1 MKRFLTFLMT
11 VMALFAFSTNVM
23 ADLNVYLETNSTVNG
38 KVCKWDKNGPKF
50 TLVEGTTYKLE
61 VTNVS
66 DDPFF
71 FRIKVNDWNTSL
83 QPYTEEKGGNVLDIE
98 GTKYTLYPSYGSDD
112 SPFYGTGK
120 AWKITGFKDT
130 YEKLE
135 IYVNLPEN
143 DKPARNVWVKQIKK
157 SVTPKNP
164 VTPPTPGPSGEITAP
179 PAGYYLVGNFFS
191 PYNNAD
197 ITPGPDGDNINYYRH
212 YFKFAQNKEG
222 AYTIDIPACLTA
234 KMQIL
239 AADDAGNM
247 KVYGPTD
254 ATTSSISNQH
264 PTTDGSVTGAL
275 TGSDELSESS
285 PYWSLTTRNDDK
297 NIDDDGMYTISFTI
311 ADGTPTK
318 WTIKHDYNTRV
329 AYLLSTSYD
338 ATAQPIYDKRKE
350 DKFDNNTKAF
360 LHFNRKKSGYYGIGY
375 VVNDAQKQAAQY
387 TQAVKATPGI
397 HVTKTINDSSGTHD
411 KLFFLGND
419 GTEAHKGK
427 LAPNQ
432 PSFTLDLKGM
442 KEVEYNPNRGDNDL
456 ASAEGSYGMSGDF
469 NIVGDANKIDYPNT
483 ITLVGDAIPGTTN
496 PDGSWNWASTAAKMT
511 YDANERCYKV
521 TIETTD
527 ANYERGFRF
536 VGNHSQAYNWYEDA
550 TDDESKMAKSDNKNL
565 SGHSCESSDPN
576 FLSYTDKGTATA
588 TNATN
593 DINWNRKAGSHVVK
607 LYIVTDDANNPVFKY
622 TIETTED
629 IGIPFTYRAGK
640 FIRTYSN
647 NVAMDVV
654 SKNVKVYEAYKY
666 DKASDETDI
675 YSPGTLHLRQLQYIP
690 ANVGVV
696 LIGIVPASNELSDG
710 DKLDFT
716 LRKRTDNEDSAVDA
730 TQYVNVWTKA
740 ADYTDQKWNNFL
752 APTVVAN
759 NSLGNT
765 EKVGETVTYR
775 YYGLGNYHRTN
786 YYKTHPEAKD
796 EADYIGF
803 FRLTPNGRCGAN
815 KAYLRMP
822 ASAEVKG
829 GEFGFI
835 DYNAHFIGPKD
846 ENDDSLAKMMIV
858 FDDEEE
864 GGVTEIK
871 NVETVKPHHNNAYY
885 TLQGIKVLNPTKGIY
900 IHNGKKIVIK

>member
-1 MKRFLTFLMT
+1 M
-11 VMALFAFSTNVM
+11 
-23 ADLNVYLETNSTVNG
+23 
-38 KVCKWDKNGPKF
+38 
-50 TLVEGTTYKLE
+50 
-61 VTNVS
+61 
-66 DDPFF
+66 
-71 FRIKVNDWNTSL
+71 
-83 QPYTEEKGGNVLDIE
+83 
-98 GTKYTLYPSYGSDD
+98 
-112 SPFYGTGK
+112 
-120 AWKITGFKDT
+120 
-130 YEKLE
+130 
-135 IYVNLPEN
+135 
-143 DKPARNVWVKQIKK
+143 
-157 SVTPKNP
+157 
-164 VTPPTPGPSGEITAP
+164 
-179 PAGYYLVGNFFS
+179 
-191 PYNNAD
+191 
-197 ITPGPDGDNINYYRH
+197 
-212 YFKFAQNKEG
+212 
-222 AYTIDIPACLTA
+222 
-234 KMQIL
+234 
-239 AADDAGNM
+239 
-247 KVYGPTD
+247 
-254 ATTSSISNQH
+254 
-264 PTTDGSVTGAL
+264 
-275 TGSDELSESS
+275 
-285 PYWSLTTRNDDK
+285 
-297 NIDDDGMYTISFTI
+297 
-311 ADGTPTK
+311 
-318 WTIKHDYNTRV
+318 
-329 AYLLSTSYD
+329 
-338 ATAQPIYDKRKE
+338 
-350 DKFDNNTKAF
+350 
-360 LHFNRKKSGYYGIGY
+360 
-375 VVNDAQKQAAQY
+375 VNDAQKQAAQY

-419 GTEAHKGK
+419 GSPAYKNK
-427 LAPNQ
+427 LIPNQ
-432 PSFTLDLKGM
+432 PSFTLKLDGM
-442 KEVEYNPNRGDNDL
+442 KEIEYNPNRGDNDL

-469 NIVGDANKIDYPNT
+469 RILGDANKIDYPNT

-496 PDGSWNWASTAAKMT
+496 ADGSWNWASTAAEMT
-511 YDANERCYKV
+511 YDANERCYKI
-521 TIETTD
+521 TIETTKD
-527 ANYERGFRF
+527 NYERGFRF

-550 TDDESKMAKSDNKNL
+550 TGDESKMAQSDNKNL
-565 SGHSCESSDPN
+565 SGHNCEPSDPN
-576 FLSYTDKGTATA
+576 FLSYTDEGTATA
-588 TNATN
+588 TDATN
-593 DINWNRKAGSHVVK
+593 NINWNRKAGSHVVK
-607 LYIVTDDANNPVFKY
+607 LYIVTDENNNTVFKY

-666 DKASDETDI
+666 DKASDEANI

-716 LRKRTDNEDSAVDA
+716 LRKRTDDEDSAVDA

-740 ADYTDQKWNNFL
+740 DQYTDDPWNNFL

-759 NSLGNT
+759 NSLGNI

-803 FRLTPNGRCGAN
+803 FRLTPDGRSGAH

-822 ASAEVKG
+822 ASEEVEG
-829 GEFGFI
+829 GTFGFI

-846 ENDDSLAKMMIV
+846 EDDASLAKMMIV

>member
-38 KVCKWDKNGPKF
+38 KKCEWGKNGPKF

-83 QPYTEEKGGNVLDIE
+83 QPYTEEKDGNVLDLE

-157 SVTPKNP
+157 SVTPENP
-164 VTPPTPGPSGEITAP
+164 VTPPTPGPSGKITAP

-191 PYNNAD
+191 PYNKAD

-264 PTTDGSVTGAL
+264 PTKDGSVTGAL
-275 TGSDELSESS
+275 TGSDELSENS

-297 NIDDDGMYTISFTI
+297 DIDDDGMYTISFTI

-338 ATAQPIYDKRKE
+338 ATAQPIYNKRIE

-360 LHFNRKKSGYYGIGY
+360 IHFNGKNGYYILGY

-397 HVTKTINDSSGTHD
+397 HVTKTIKDNSGTHD

-419 GTEAHKGK
+419 GSTAYKDK
-427 LAPNQ
+427 LIPNQ
-432 PSFTLDLKGM
+432 PSFTLKLDGM
-442 KEVEYNPNRGDNDL
+442 KEIEYNPNRGDNDL
-456 ASAEGSYGMSGDF
+456 ASAEGSYGMSGSF
-469 NIVGDANKIDYPNT
+469 NIVGDADKIDYPNT

-496 PDGSWNWASTAAKMT
+496 ADGSWNWASTAAKMT

-521 TIETTD
+521 TIETKD
-527 ANYERGFRF
+527 ANYEGSFRF
-536 VGNHSQAYNWYEDA
+536 VGDHSQAYNWHED
-550 TDDESKMAKSDNKNL
+550 TTTDESKKARSDNKNAT
-565 SGHSCESSDPN
+565 GHTCEPSDPN
-576 FLSYTDKGTATA
+576 FLCYTTTGTTTATEA
-588 TNATN
+588 ENN
-593 DINWNRKAGSHVVK
+593 INWNRKAGIHVVK
-607 LYIVTDDANNPVFKY
+607 LYIITDGEEPIYKY
-622 TIETTED
+622 TIETTEN

-647 NVAMDVV
+647 SVAMNVV
-654 SKNVKVYEAYKY
+654 SKDVKIYEAYSY
-666 DKASDETDI
+666 ENAQDETDI
-675 YSPGTLHLRQLQYIP
+675 YSPGTLHLRQLNYIP

-696 LIGIVPASNELSDG
+696 LIGTVPATGTFSDG

-716 LRKRTDNEDSAVDA
+716 LRKRTEDSANDP
-730 TQYVNVWTKA
+730 TQYVNVWTNTSK
-740 ADYTDQKWNNFL
+740 YTGQQWNNFL
-752 APTVVAN
+752 TPTVEAN
-759 NSLGNT
+759 NNLGNI
-765 EKVGETVTYR
+765 EKEGETVTYR
-775 YYGLGNYHRTN
+775 YYGLGNYHNTK
-786 YYKTHPEAKD
+786 YYKEHPEAKD

-803 FRLTPNGRCGAN
+803 FRLTPNGRSGAN

-822 ASAEVKG
+822 ASEEVEG
-829 GEFGFI
+829 GAFGYI
-835 DYNAHFIGPKD
+835 SYNSQFIGPKD
-846 ENDDSLAKMMIV
+846 EDDASLAKMMIV
-858 FDDEEE
+858 FDDEEMS
-864 GGVTEIK
+864 GVTEIK
-871 NVETVKPHHNNAYY
+871 NVETVKTHHDNAYY

>member
-23 ADLNVYLETNSTVNG
+23 AQNVYLVTGQKING
-38 KVCKWDKNGPKF
+38 IDKGWDNNGPQFTHYKGTTWVLKVTSMPDDGFYFRVRVEGWDKPM
-50 TLVEGTTYKLE
+50 
-61 VTNVS
+61 
-66 DDPFF
+66 
-71 FRIKVNDWNTSL
+71 
-83 QPYTEEKGGNVLDIE
+83 QPCEEDGKNVLQLD
-98 GTKYTLYPSYGSDD
+98 GKLYALYPSGNGKTEAD
-112 SPFYGTGK
+112 FYGAER
-120 AWKITGFKDT
+120 AWWVKGYKGVYD
-130 YEKLE
+130 YLE
-135 IYVNLPEN
+135 IYVNLT
-143 DKPARNVWVKQIKK
+143 DTKQYRGVSVVGKK
-157 SVTPKNP
+157 NT
-164 VTPPTPGPSGEITAP
+164 VTPPTPPTPPTRSTITP

-191 PYNNAD
+191 PCNKAEV
-197 ITPGPDGDNINYYRH
+197 TPGPDGDNINYNRH

-239 AADDAGNM
+239 AVDDAGDM
-247 KVYGPTD
+247 KVYGPKD
-254 ATTSSISNQH
+254 AATSGISNQH
-264 PTTDGSVTGAL
+264 PTTNGNITGAL
-275 TGSDELSESS
+275 TGSDELSENS
-285 PYWSLTTRNDDK
+285 PYWSLTTRND
-297 NIDDDGMYTISFTI
+297 NTVDDDGMYTVSFTMD
-311 ADGTPTK
+311 ADGNPTA
-318 WTIKHDYNTRV
+318 WTIQHDARTRV
-329 AYLLSTSYD
+329 AYLLNTSYG
-338 ATAQPIYDKRKE
+338 ATAQPIYDKREKDE
-350 DKFDNNTKAF
+350 GDFTDNAKAF
-360 LHFNRKKSGYYGIGY
+360 LHFDRKKTGYYVIDY
-375 VVNDAQKQAAQY
+375 IVSDVNLSEEAKQ
-387 TQAVKATPGI
+387 ATPGI
-397 HVTKTINDSSGTHD
+397 HATKSINNSSGTHD
-411 KLFFLGND
+411 KLFFLGKD
-419 GTEAHKGK
+419 ETEGHEGK

-432 PSFTLDLKGM
+432 PSFSLNLKGM
-442 KEVEYNPNRGDNDL
+442 KEIEYNANRGDNNL
-456 ASAEGSYGMSGDF
+456 AQKSGSYGMSGSFSVINNTDTP
-469 NIVGDANKIDYPNT
+469 DYPNT
-483 ITLVGDAIPGTTN
+483 ISLVGDAIPGTTN
-496 PDGSWNWASTAAKMT
+496 ADGSWNWASTAAKMT

-536 VGNHSQAYNWYEDA
+536 VGNHSQAYNWYEDT
-550 TDDESKMAKSDNKNL
+550 TDNESKMAKSDNKNAT
-565 SGHSCESSDPN
+565 GHSCLPSDPN
-576 FLSYTDKGTATA
+576 FLSYTTTGATTATEA
-588 TNATN
+588 ENN
-593 DINWNRKAGSHVVK
+593 INWNRKAGMHVVK
-607 LYIVTDDANNPVFKY
+607 LYIITDGDTPIYKY
-622 TIETTED
+622 TIETTEN

-647 NVAMDVV
+647 SVAMNVV

-666 DKASDETDI
+666 DKASDETNI

-710 DKLDFT
+710 EKLDFT
-716 LRKRTDNEDSAVDA
+716 LRKRTDDEATAVDA

-740 ADYTDQKWNNFL
+740 DQYTGDPWNNFL

-803 FRLTPNGRCGAN
+803 FRLTPDGRSDAN

-822 ASAEVKG
+822 ASKEVEG
-829 GEFGFI
+829 GKFGFI

>member
-11 VMALFAFSTNVM
+11 VMALFAFSTNGM
-23 ADLNVYLETNSTVNG
+23 AQNVYLETGETING
-38 KVCKWDKNGPKF
+38 INNGWKNNGPQF
-50 TLVEGTTYKLE
+50 TRYEGTTWMLK
-61 VTNVS
+61 VTS
-66 DDPFF
+66 MPDDGFY
-71 FRIKVNDWNTSL
+71 FRVRVEGWQ
-83 QPYTEEKGGNVLDIE
+83 QPMQPCEEDGKNVLQLD
-98 GTKYTLYPSYGSDD
+98 GKLYALYPSGNGKTEGD
-112 SPFYGTGK
+112 FYGAER
-120 AWKITGFKDT
+120 AWWVKGYKGVYD
-130 YEKLE
+130 YLE
-135 IYVNLPEN
+135 IYVNLTE
-143 DKPARNVWVKQIKK
+143 DKPNRGVSVVGKK
-157 SVTPKNP
+157 NT
-164 VTPPTPGPSGEITAP
+164 VTPPTPPTPPTRSTITP

-191 PYNNAD
+191 PCNKAEV
-197 ITPGPDGDNINYYRH
+197 TPGPDGDNINYNRH

-247 KVYGPTD
+247 KVYGPKD
-254 ATTSSISNQH
+254 AATSGISNLH
-264 PTTDGSVTGAL
+264 PTTNGYITGAL

-297 NIDDDGMYTISFTI
+297 DIDDDGMYTVSFTMD
-311 ADGTPTK
+311 ADGNPTT
-318 WTIKHDYNTRV
+318 WTIQHDALTRV
-329 AYLLSTSYD
+329 AYLLNTSYG
-338 ATAQPIYDKRKE
+338 ATAQPIYDKR
-350 DKFDNNTKAF
+350 DKNEGAYTDNAKAF
-360 LHFNRKKSGYYGIGY
+360 LHFNGDKTGYYVIDY
-375 VVNDAQKQAAQY
+375 VVSDVNLSEEAKQ
-387 TQAVKATPGI
+387 ATPGL
-397 HVTKTINDSSGTHD
+397 HATKSINNSSGTHD

-419 GTEAHKGK
+419 RTEGHEGK

-432 PSFTLDLKGM
+432 PSFSLNLKGM
-442 KEVEYNPNRGDNDL
+442 KEIEYNANRGDNDL
-456 ASAEGSYGMSGDF
+456 AQKSGSYGMSGSFSVINNTDTP
-469 NIVGDANKIDYPNT
+469 DYPNT

-496 PDGSWNWASTAAKMT
+496 VDGSWNWASKAAKMT

-536 VGNHSQAYNWYEDA
+536 VGDHSQAYNWYED
-550 TDDESKMAKSDNKNL
+550 TTTDESKMAKSDNKNAT
-565 SGHSCESSDPN
+565 GHTCEPSDPN
-576 FLSYTDKGTATA
+576 FLCYTTTGTTTATEA
-588 TNATN
+588 ENN
-593 DINWNRKAGSHVVK
+593 INWNRKAGMHVVK
-607 LYIVTDDANNPVFKY
+607 LYIITDGEEPIYKY
-622 TIETTED
+622 TIETTEN

-647 NVAMDVV
+647 SVAMNVV
-654 SKNVKVYEAYKY
+654 SKDVKVYEAYSY
-666 DKASDETDI
+666 EKAQDETNI

-716 LRKRTDNEDSAVDA
+716 LRKRTDDEDTAVDA

-740 ADYTDQKWNNFL
+740 SDYTGQKWNNFL

-759 NSLGNT
+759 NSLGNI
-765 EKVGETVTYR
+765 EKEGETVTYR

-786 YYKTHPEAKD
+786 YYKTHPEEKD
-796 EADYIGF
+796 EPDYIGF
-803 FRLTPNGRCGAN
+803 FRLTPDARCGAN

-822 ASAEVKG
+822 ASKEVEG

-846 ENDDSLAKMMIV
+846 ENDASLAKMMIV

>member
-38 KVCKWDKNGPKF
+38 KKCEWGKNGPKF

-83 QPYTEEKGGNVLDIE
+83 QPYTEEKDGNVLDLE

-157 SVTPKNP
+157 SVTPENP
-164 VTPPTPGPSGEITAP
+164 VTPPTPGPSGKITAP

-191 PYNNAD
+191 PYNKAD

-264 PTTDGSVTGAL
+264 PTKDGSVTGAL
-275 TGSDELSESS
+275 TGSDELSENS

-297 NIDDDGMYTISFTI
+297 DIDDDGMYTISFTI
-311 ADGTPTK
+311 ANGTPTK
-318 WTIKHDYNTRV
+318 WTIKHDCNTRV
-329 AYLLSTSYD
+329 AYLLSNSYD
-338 ATAQPIYDKRKE
+338 ATAQPIYNKRIE
-350 DKFDNNTKAF
+350 NRFDNNTKAF
-360 LHFNRKKSGYYGIGY
+360 IHFNGKNGYYIIGY
-375 VVNDAQKQAAQY
+375 VVNDAQKNAPQY

-397 HVTKTINDSSGTHD
+397 HVTKTINDNSGTHD
-411 KLFFLGND
+411 KLFFLGNN
-419 GTEAHKGK
+419 GTEAYKDK
-427 LAPNQ
+427 LIPNQ
-432 PSFTLDLKGM
+432 PSFTLKLEGM
-442 KEVEYNPNRGDNDL
+442 KEIEYNPTRGNNDL
-456 ASAEGSYGMSGDF
+456 ASADGSYGMSGSFSVINNTDTP
-469 NIVGDANKIDYPNT
+469 DYPNT
-483 ITLVGDAIPGTTN
+483 ISLVGDAIPGTTN
-496 PDGSWNWASTAAKMT
+496 ADGSWNWASTAAKMT

-521 TIETTD
+521 TIKTTD
-527 ANYERGFRF
+527 ANYEGSFRF
-536 VGNHSQAYNWYEDA
+536 VGDHSQAYNWHED
-550 TDDESKMAKSDNKNL
+550 TTTDESKMAKSDNKNTT
-565 SGHSCESSDPN
+565 GHTCEPSDPN
-576 FLSYTDKGTATA
+576 FLCYTTTGTTTATEA
-588 TNATN
+588 ENN
-593 DINWNRKAGSHVVK
+593 INWNRKAGIHVVK
-607 LYIVTDDANNPVFKY
+607 LYIITDGEEPIYKY
-622 TIETTED
+622 TIETTEN

-647 NVAMDVV
+647 NVAMNVV
-654 SKNVKVYEAYKY
+654 SKNVKVYEAYSY
-666 DKASDETDI
+666 EQAQDETDI
-675 YSPGTLHLRQLQYIP
+675 YSPGTLHLRQLNYIP

-696 LIGIVPASNELSDG
+696 LIGTVPATGTFSDG

-716 LRKRTDNEDSAVDA
+716 LRKRTEDSANDP
-730 TQYVNVWTKA
+730 TQYVNVWTNTSK
-740 ADYTDQKWNNFL
+740 YTGQQWNNFL
-752 APTVVAN
+752 TPTVEAN
-759 NSLGNT
+759 NNLGNI
-765 EKVGETVTYR
+765 EKEGETVTYR
-775 YYGLGNYHRTN
+775 YYGLGNYHNTK
-786 YYKTHPEAKD
+786 YYKEHPEAKD

-803 FRLTPNGRCGAN
+803 FRLTPNGRSGAN

-822 ASAEVKG
+822 ASEEVEG
-829 GEFGFI
+829 GAFGYI
-835 DYNAHFIGPKD
+835 SYNSQFIGPKD
-846 ENDDSLAKMMIV
+846 EDDASLAKMMIV
-858 FDDEEE
+858 FDDEEMS
-864 GGVTEIK
+864 GVTEIK
-871 NVETVKPHHNNAYY
+871 NVETVKTHHDNAYY